1 MPRHGDVRCNLIA
14 KSARNRANVP
24 FTHDPG
30 RPLGHR
36 HSGAPA
42 GGRSDADPHDP
53 CPGPAT
59 PAPNMRHAAG
69 PETWPCRKSRG
80 SGAGFWR
87 IMPQGQTG
95 LLLGVFRRKPMA
107 GPGVGRAGHAVPP
120 ARPSC
125 PYPMPARSGPRPNGS
140 RIRRSLPARPDGT
153 SGRDRQAHPPL
164 HGAMRCPP
172 GLGSRSGNANGTR
185 AVDDPAA
192 HCGAGHV
199 RSPCA
204 RADCR
209 QSRPPATFSG
219 PSVDEDK
226 CPRKG
231 RGPRPSL
238 HHMGSCGNRDHEGKP
253 LLRPGMSQRTDNA

>member
-1 MPRHGDVRCNLIA
+1 MSLSPMIRVVRLAIGIAVRRPVAEVMPTRTILAPDPRHRHRTCA
-14 KSARNRANVP
+14 MPPARK
-24 FTHDPG
+24 PG
-30 RPLGHR
+30 LAGSLG
-36 HSGAPA
+36 
-42 GGRSDADPHDP
+42 
-53 CPGPAT
+53 
-59 PAPNMRHAAG
+59 AAG
-69 PETWPCRKSRG
+69 RG
-80 SGAGFWR
+80 SGVSCRKGRPAYCSACFGASRWR
-87 IMPQGQTG
+87 GQAWAAPGMPSRR
-95 LLLGVFRRKPMA
+95 LGRPAHTRCRQ
-107 GPGVGRAGHAVPP
+107 GPGHGRMD
-120 ARPSC
+120 R
-125 PYPMPARSGPRPNGS
+125 GS
-140 RIRRSLPARPDGT
+140 AAACLPART
-153 SGRDRQAHPPL
+153 AQAVAIGRRTPL

>member
-1 MPRHGDVRCNLIA
+1 MAPFQRIGPHCSGRPAQGFSALSVFASDAPRGNIPLPRHGEVRCNLIA

-153 SGRDRQAHPPL
+153 SGRDRQAHPPYM
-164 HGAMRCPP
+164 G
-172 GLGSRSGNANGTR
+172 
-185 AVDDPAA
+185 
-192 HCGAGHV
+192 
-199 RSPCA
+199 PCA
-204 RADCR
+204 VRQAWEADPETR
-209 QSRPPATFSG
+209 TEQG
-219 PSVDEDK
+219 PSTIL
-226 CPRKG
+226 P
-231 RGPRPSL
+231 PIAA
-238 HHMGSCGNRDHEGKP
+238 
-253 LLRPGMSQRTDNA
+253 PGMSDPLVPALTAGSLARLPPFLAQA